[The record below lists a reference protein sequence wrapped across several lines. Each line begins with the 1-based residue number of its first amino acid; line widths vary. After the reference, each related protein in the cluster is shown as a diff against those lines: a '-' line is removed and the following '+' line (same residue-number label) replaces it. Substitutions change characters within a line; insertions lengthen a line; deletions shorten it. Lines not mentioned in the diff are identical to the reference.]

1 MLKKQNG
8 LDNKTEAAL
17 INKDII
23 SEIINQNKGIDF
35 AINSNVTFDAAKQNY
50 KKVLNWTTKPS
61 YQDEEAGQVVFRAN
75 NNYKEIDFDLFKHLP
90 RSSRKD

>member
-50 KKVLNWTTKPS
+50 KKVLIGRLNQVIKTKKL
-61 YQDEEAGQVVFRAN
+61 G
-75 NNYKEIDFDLFKHLP
+75 K
-90 RSSRKD
+90 

>member
-35 AINSNVTFDAAKQNY
+35 AINSNVILQ
-50 KKVLNWTTKPS
+50 
-61 YQDEEAGQVVFRAN
+61 
-75 NNYKEIDFDLFKHLP
+75 
-90 RSSRKD
+90 SSSEV

>member
-35 AINSNVTFDAAKQNY
+35 AINSNVTFDAAKQNR
-50 KKVLNWTTKPS
+50 S
-61 YQDEEAGQVVFRAN
+61 EERRVGKECRARWSP
-75 NNYKEIDFDLFKHLP
+75 YH
-90 RSSRKD
+90 

>member
-35 AINSNVTFDAAKQNY
+35 WGNSFICGPQGEILADGNT
-50 KKVLNWTTKPS
+50 
-61 YQDEEAGQVVFRAN
+61 EAGTIFAD
-75 NNYKEIDFDLFKHLP
+75 IDLDKSERTRRIWPFLRDRRIDAYGDLI
-90 RSSRKD
+90 RISSE